1 MRNRLAMI
9 AGIAVIMAALAVS
22 ARGQVPA
29 GGGGGGGG
37 GVTYVTSDPT
47 GGACSPPA
55 VVNYGGTLYSCQGG
69 VYAVVAGAAGPPM
82 DINALT
88 EQLTPTLADDFVA
101 IHDVGLAALRKVKL
115 VNLPFEVPLTFTG
128 ASGVTRTGNT
138 VACNV
143 ASGSLAGCL
152 SSADWTAFNAKY
164 GSGANAGFTTVAVTP
179 LSDIIAGAFRRNSAG
194 QTANIVEFQT
204 EGNVM
209 LSNIDKAGRFNGAM
223 AGPNLLVTAT
233 GSGAPLVARTHASTV
248 AGDCFLGVQNS
259 GSSDLGCFTGAG
271 AYKFPAVSAIAPAVF
286 DATGTLGAGTRSG
299 NTTEFAT
306 TSGAKTASKQLIYDA
321 DGNIIVS
328 AYDAGAAGGGTW
340 GSITGTLS
348 SQTDL
353 QNALDAKQALDADLT
368 AIAAL
373 SCSDGE
379 ISKKAGGVWTCAT
392 DNTSG
397 GGGAGTSVRVAFVGA
412 TTLAMGTAVHGLGAN
427 ALWQGCV
434 DTVADTSIG
443 LTALP
448 GQETAEFVPTWSGAK
463 TGYCE
468 VFTPGGAV
476 AAVYGPAWNASNY
489 GATQND
495 VYDKIEALA
504 FSDIDG
510 AVTDAQVPDN
520 ITVDLATAATALAAN
535 PAACSAGAYVTDIAA
550 NGTLTCSTPAG
561 SGTVTVVSSGSL
573 TSTALVTGG
582 GTTTLQ
588 TPAATAT
595 MDSSG
600 NISTPGG
607 VTTGAGSG
615 VAGFH
620 GMTQGTAPTP
630 GANEIVNAAPASV
643 TGYLRLWPGATGTGF
658 YLGTNSSGT
667 ETITRVSDTGTD
679 EVVRKTAPTIV
690 TPTIASMAN
699 ANHNHTNSAGGGQIT
714 DAALSAA
721 VGVAKGGTNLTAAA
735 DDEVMIG
742 NGSTW
747 QSKALPDCDNATTS
761 KLLYDAAT
769 NAFSC
774 GTDTTGGAGTD
785 LNTATGDV
793 STTQIEDGAVTS
805 AKVAA
810 SLKTRVCEVHIWGTG
825 TAGVL
830 ENTDDEIVSCFNGYG
845 ATETITAV
853 RCWSNAGSPTVT
865 PVITDGGGAIL
876 SGALTCDQN
885 TTAPVGAAGSLSGT
899 PTLASGGTIN
909 ANITTA
915 GGVATNL
922 RMFIT
927 LTR

>member
-9 AGIAVIMAALAVS
+9 AGITVIMAALAVS
-22 ARGQVPA
+22 AHGQVPQ
-29 GGGGGGGG
+29 GGGGSGGGG
-37 GVTYVTSDPT
+37 SIGVPHEATGTSTGVTITAVTHGKGTKPIWAQGSCLVTSTGAAIPFTSFSTATNGDVTGAWSGSIAYTCRVWASGQQGSAGATGATGATGPAGADSTVPGPT
-47 GGACSPPA
+47 GPTGATGAQGPQGIQGTQGVQGETGPAGPTGATGPAGADAPPGSPYIADFASATSISIPETTHGKGANALWGGCFDTSTTPA
-55 VVNYGGTLYSCQGG
+55 TPIALTAHGWDTATGDYTAAWSGAKTGKCRIFAAGQQGPTG
-69 VYAVVAGAAGPPM
+69 ATGAAG
-82 DINALT
+82 AG
-88 EQLTPTLADDFVA
+88 LADGDHGDITISGETLTV
-101 IHDVGLAALRKVKL
+101 DALPSSRIT
-115 VNLPFEVPLTFTG
+115 NLDTALSVIS
-128 ASGVTRTGNT
+128 ASISDHTGNT
-138 VACNV
+138 SNPHTVTAAQVGLGTTDN
-143 ASGSLAGCL
+143 
-152 SSADWTAFNAKY
+152 TAFK
-164 GSGANAGFTTVAVTP
+164 SVTLTP
-179 LSDIIAGAFRRNSAG
+179 LSDGPAITGRAYDNAQTNPVGMLQRTSNGLLRKWWADGSEEVLGVASMSRNAATGAFLPYWK
-194 QTANIVEFQT
+194 I
-204 EGNVM
+204 
-209 LSNIDKAGRFNGAM
+209 
-223 AGPNLLVTAT
+223 
-233 GSGAPLVARTHASTV
+233 GSGL
-248 AGDCFLGVQNS
+248 CWK
-259 GSSDLGCFTGAG
+259 
-271 AYKFPAVSAIAPAVF
+271 Y
-286 DATGTLGAGTRSG
+286 
-299 NTTEFAT
+299 E
-306 TSGAKTASKQLIYDA
+306 SGAETC
-321 DGNIIVS
+321 V
-328 AYDAGAAGGGTW
+328 GGGTW

-353 QNALDAKQALDADLT
+353 NTALGL
-368 AIAAL
+368 
-373 SCSDGE
+373 
-379 ISKKAGGVWTCAT
+379 KAPLASPTFTGTVGGITKSMVGLGSV
-392 DNTSG
+392 DNT
-397 GGGAGTSVRVAFVGA
+397 ADAAKAVA
-412 TTLAMGTAVHGLGAN
+412 TAV
-427 ALWQGCV
+427 
-434 DTVADTSIG
+434 
-443 LTALP
+443 
-448 GQETAEFVPTWSGAK
+448 
-463 TGYCE
+463 
-468 VFTPGGAV
+468 
-476 AAVYGPAWNASNY
+476 
-489 GATQND
+489 
-495 VYDKIEALA
+495 
-504 FSDIDG
+504 
-510 AVTDAQVPDN
+510 
-520 ITVDLATAATALAAN
+520 ALAAN

-588 TPAATAT
+588 TPSATAT

-643 TGYLRLWPGATGTGF
+643 TGYLRLWPGAAGTGF

-721 VGVAKGGTNLTAAA
+721 VGVAKGGTNLTAAT
-735 DDEVMIG
+735 DDNVMIG

-810 SLKTRVCEVHIWGTG
+810 PLKTRVCEVHIWGTG

-876 SGALTCDQN
+876 SGALTCNQN